1 MRNFSDEY
9 CMCMACRY
17 IAAKIAGFEEPQRR
31 AISIEVGMQNSSLG
45 VVLATA
51 HFTSPLT
58 AVPAAISAML
68 MNIMGS
74 GLAVLWRNIRFDNP
88 ISPPIEDHDQD
99 SSDN

>member
-1 MRNFSDEY
+1 
-9 CMCMACRY
+9 
-17 IAAKIAGFEEPQRR
+17 
-31 AISIEVGMQNSSLG
+31 MQNSSLG

-74 GLAVLWRNIRFDNP
+74 GLAVLWRNVRFDNQA
-88 ISPPIEDHDQD
+88 SPPIEDHDQD
-99 SSDN
+99 RLDNSSSHN